1 MLPGISEEKK
11 PEFVRNDDMCQLY
24 FMLHVVCDPLFL
36 PGREIM
42 LKGAKQ
48 GAFWE
53 TESCFTGSSAFDE
66 AGELQYL
73 NDVRKELR
81 QATRNT

>member
-1 MLPGISEEKK
+1 
-11 PEFVRNDDMCQLY
+11 
-24 FMLHVVCDPLFL
+24 
-36 PGREIM
+36 M

-66 AGELQYL
+66 AGELQKL

-81 QATRNT
+81 NI

>member
-11 PEFVRNDDMCQLY
+11 PEFVRNDDVSTVFHAPYCMWP
-24 FMLHVVCDPLFL
+24 PLL

-81 QATRNT
+81 NIW